1 MTAVT
6 ATAMATRPLSAPA
19 GRRRPESRAITNRCV
34 WCRCCRDVQPTS
46 RPSTASWM
54 MASVAAPPMSP
65 SWVAR
70 RQTSTSTVVR
80 SAVPKTRITPNDVNV
95 NRNTIAA
102 AAAID
107 DRSSGSVTDRNVRHG
122 PAPSV
127 AAASSRSVG
136 IRSHDAPTVRTT
148 TARLNATCAPRIAHT
163 LRSSESGRIATK
175 AAPTTTVGNTNT
187 AVSVLVSNR
196 RPAEVEPSHRPGG
209 SEADDDRQC
218 RAGNGLPGGEPQH
231 PPRVRSAERRI
242 EANHRQTA

>member
-1 MTAVT
+1 
-6 ATAMATRPLSAPA
+6 
-19 GRRRPESRAITNRCV
+19 
-34 WCRCCRDVQPTS
+34 
-46 RPSTASWM
+46 

-80 SAVPKTRITPNDVNV
+80 SAVPKTLITPKEVKV
-95 NRNTIAA
+95 NRKTIAA
-102 AAAID
+102 AAAIA

-136 IRSHDAPTVRTT
+136 IRSHEAPTVRTT
-148 TARLNATCAPRIAHT
+148 TARLKATCAPRIAHT
-163 LRSSESGRIATK
+163 LRSRASGRIATK

-196 RPAEVEPSHRPGG
+196 LPAKSNRVTAHAGARPMTIVNTVLTTACQVVNHSTRHVSVRPSVARSESPLRPRRSNVVKG
-209 SEADDDRQC
+209 
-218 RAGNGLPGGEPQH
+218 H
-231 PPRVRSAERRI
+231 P
-242 EANHRQTA
+242 